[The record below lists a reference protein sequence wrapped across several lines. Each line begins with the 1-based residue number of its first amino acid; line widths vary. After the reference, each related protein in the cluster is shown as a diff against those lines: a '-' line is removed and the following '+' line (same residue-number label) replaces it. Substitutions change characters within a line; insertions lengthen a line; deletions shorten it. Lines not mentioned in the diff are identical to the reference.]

1 MADATTVT
9 AFAPGRVNHMGDHT
23 DTTGGLVLPMAVD
36 LGTTVRGERG
46 GDRVTLRSDD
56 EPQPASVALDGGAEA
71 DGPAWA
77 AYVAGVVAELRP
89 ATGFTGHVSTT
100 LPIGA
105 GLSSSAALELAVAL
119 ALGAGGDA
127 RSLARMAQRA
137 EQQASGVPCGIMDQL
152 AVAAGLEGHALLIDC
167 HDLAIRPVPVPAG
180 VDVVVVHSGLPR
192 TLAGSAYAE
201 RRRECE
207 AAEVGIGPLRL
218 ASVGDEQAIDDPVLR
233 RRARHVI
240 SENARVRETAAALE
254 RRDVEALGP
263 LMAASHAS
271 LRDDFEVSVDAV
283 DSLVEEL
290 AATDGVHGARMT
302 GGGFGGCVVAVT
314 RPGALRDDQLAPRRV
329 WTVRA
334 GAGARLLS

>member
-1 MADATTVT
+1 MADATSVT
-9 AFAPGRVNHMGDHT
+9 AFAPGRVNLMGDHT

-56 EPQPASVALDGGAEA
+56 DAQPASVALDGRAAPG
-71 DGPAWA
+71 GPAWA

-89 ATGFTGHVSTT
+89 AAGFTGHVSTS

-119 ALGAGGDA
+119 ALGADGDA
-127 RSLARMAQRA
+127 RALARMAQRA
-137 EQQASGVPCGIMDQL
+137 EQEASGVPCGIMDQL
-152 AVAAGLEGHALLIDC
+152 TAAAGLEGHALLIDC
-167 HDLAIRPVPVPAG
+167 HDLAITPVPIPDG

-207 AAEVGIGPLRL
+207 AAEAEIGPLRL
-218 ASVGDEQAIDDPVLR
+218 AAPGDERAIGDPVLR

-240 SENARVRETAAALE
+240 SENGRVRETATALGHG
-254 RRDVEALGP
+254 DVEALGP

-271 LRDDFEVSVDAV
+271 LRDDFEVSVDEV
-283 DSLVEEL
+283 DALVERL

-302 GGGFGGCVVAVT
+302 GGGFGGCVVAIT
-314 RPGALRDDQLAPRRV
+314 RPGVVQEG

-334 GAGARLLS
+334 SAGARLLS